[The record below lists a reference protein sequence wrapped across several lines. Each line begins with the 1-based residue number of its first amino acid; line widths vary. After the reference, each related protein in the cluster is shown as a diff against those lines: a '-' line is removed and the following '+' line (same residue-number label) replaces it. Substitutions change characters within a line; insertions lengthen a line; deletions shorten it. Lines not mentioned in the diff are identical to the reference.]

1 MLRRFPDFY
10 LAGGTALA
18 LQIGHRLSVDF
29 DLFCD
34 NEIDRSL
41 LDQVR
46 RAFGN
51 AEVSPLVN
59 NVDEL
64 TILANGVKVSFLRY
78 PFSVHEPFVRYENVS
93 LLSVREI
100 AMTKAYTVGRRGSY
114 KDYVD
119 LYFVI
124 AENHATLTDI
134 IAGAE
139 QKFGTDFN
147 SRLFLEQLVYLDDL
161 ADTNVQFIKPE
172 VTPHDIQ
179 RFFEDRIR
187 EMGGQI

>member
-1 MLRRFPDFY
+1 
-10 LAGGTALA
+10 
-18 LQIGHRLSVDF
+18 
-29 DLFCD
+29 
-34 NEIDRSL
+34 
-41 LDQVR
+41 
-46 RAFGN
+46 
-51 AEVSPLVN
+51 
-59 NVDEL
+59 
-64 TILANGVKVSFLRY
+64 
-78 PFSVHEPFVRYENVS
+78 
-93 LLSVREI
+93 
-100 AMTKAYTVGRRGSY
+100 MTKAYTVGRRGSY

-161 ADTNVQFIKPE
+161 ADTDIQFIKSE
-172 VTPHDIQ
+172 VAPHDIQ

-187 EMGGQI
+187 EMGDQI